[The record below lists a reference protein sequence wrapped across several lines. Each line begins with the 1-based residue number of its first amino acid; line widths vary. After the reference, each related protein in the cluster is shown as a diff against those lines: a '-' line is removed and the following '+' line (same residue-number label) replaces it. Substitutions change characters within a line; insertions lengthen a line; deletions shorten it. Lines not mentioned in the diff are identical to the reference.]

1 MLSQIPAGNDMKPA
15 ANPGEAAL
23 PRVVLTASD
32 SIVIRGARTHNL
44 KSIDVDIP
52 HNALTVVTGVS
63 GSGKSSLAFD
73 TIYAEGQRRYV
84 ESLSAYARQ
93 FLERI
98 EKPDVDFMDGLA
110 PAIAIKQKNSTRNPR
125 STVATATEIYDYLR
139 LLYAR
144 CGTVTCLHCGGIV
157 RHDTVDEIVA
167 ALLALPASTRAYAL
181 FPIARAEIK
190 LEPLQPSTTE
200 APPAPPKPAIKSASK
215 KSVKSVPSALSLS
228 LTDAL
233 KDRLAELRR
242 RGYNRLYQQIDG
254 QPGKIV
260 EFSTPESLLSLD
272 FAQPIFVLIDRLA
285 ISPDIRSRIVD
296 AIETGYRESGE
307 VQFHTVPNSSAVI
320 PTGAQPNPV
329 IPPAAQP
336 NPVIPPAAPQNSV
349 IPTGAQRSGGTPA
362 FALDSPQHLRFSAA
376 FECSTCH
383 RAYREPEPRLFSFN
397 NPYGA
402 CPRCQG
408 FGNTIDFDPNLI
420 LPDRSRTLAQGAVAP
435 WTTPKYRPFH
445 GEMIRFA
452 KSVAIPTDVP
462 WYDLDPPQQ
471 DLLWN
476 GPGPNSGQSP
486 YPGIHGFFSA
496 LERKKYKLHVRV
508 FLSKYRGYAL
518 CPDCQGQRLRA
529 EARAVLIAPQNGPAK
544 NICEVAALT
553 ISAAEAFFDN
563 LQLTP
568 LQIEIAG
575 KILEEVRQRIHF
587 LIEVGLEYL
596 TLDRLSSTLSGGE
609 SQRIQ
614 LATSLGSRLVGALY
628 VLDEP
633 SIGLHPRDTAKL
645 IRILHALRDLGNT
658 ILVVEHDPSVIRS
671 ADHLLDLGPGA
682 GELGGH
688 VLAAGTVAEVTANP
702 QSITGKYLSGRLTIP
717 IPRHR
722 REPGRELLQLSG
734 VRLHNLRG
742 IDVDIP
748 LNLLCCVT
756 GVSGSG
762 KSTLIH
768 QVLYRAL
775 MQQLHREPGSS
786 APEPTNL
793 YRELTG
799 SQYLND
805 VILVDQ
811 SPIGRTP
818 RSNPVT
824 YIKAFD
830 DIRVLFAAQ
839 PDAKRH
845 GFGPGAFSFNVPGGR
860 CDTCEGDGTVT
871 VEMQFLADIELPCE
885 DCNGTRYKS
894 SILEIKYKNKNIHDV
909 LNMTVKQALSYFAG
923 HPRIVDKLAVL
934 DEVGLGYVR
943 LGQSATTLSG
953 GEAQRVKLASHL
965 AQARSTI
972 ARAAASRSATS
983 EYYVTNRDNN
993 YVTTVHRIDD
1003 HGRDADY
1010 ATQDFSAR
1018 VRSRTLYILDEP
1030 TTGLHFDDVQKLLA
1044 AFRKLIDGGGSLLVI
1059 EHNLDIIKSA
1069 DYVIDLGPEGGD
1081 AGGQVVATGTP
1092 EQIAANPASH
1102 TGHHLRPLL
1111 GLNP

>member
-1 MLSQIPAGNDMKPA
+1 MLSQIIDTQQDAKPA
-15 ANPGEAAL
+15 AQSGESAP
-23 PRVVLTASD
+23 PRGVLIASD

-181 FPIARAEIK
+181 FPIARAEIQ
-190 LEPLQPSTTE
+190 LEPLQPSAVE
-200 APPAPPKPAIKSASK
+200 PAPEPPKPVKKSTTKKSAK
-215 KSVKSVPSALSLS
+215 NAPVDVTFN

-242 RGYNRLYQQIDG
+242 RGYNRLYQQIGD

-272 FAQPIFVLIDRLA
+272 FDQPIFVLIDRLA

-307 VQFHTVPNSSAVI
+307 VQFHTLPREENEA
-320 PTGAQPNPV
+320 PT
-329 IPPAAQP
+329 
-336 NPVIPPAAPQNSV
+336 
-349 IPTGAQRSGGTPA
+349 
-362 FALDSPQHLRFSAA
+362 HLRYSAA

-420 LPDRSRTLAQGAVAP
+420 LPDRSRTLAQGAIAP

-452 KSVAIPTDVP
+452 KSAAIPTDVP

-471 DLLWN
+471 ELLWN
-476 GPGPNSGQSP
+476 PGPNSGQSP
-486 YPGIHGFFSA
+486 YPGIRGFFAA

-518 CPDCQGQRLRA
+518 CPDCHGQRLRA

-544 NICEVAALT
+544 NICEVTSLT
-553 ISAAEAFFDN
+553 ITAAEAFFDN
-563 LQLTP
+563 LELTP
-568 LQIEIAG
+568 AQFEIAG

-587 LIEVGLEYL
+587 LIEVGLDYL

-702 QSITGKYLSGRLTIP
+702 NSITGKYLSGRLTIP
-717 IPRHR
+717 IPKHR
-722 REPGRELLQLSG
+722 REPGRELLQLTG

-742 IDVDIP
+742 IDVEIP

-775 MQQLHREPGSS
+775 MQSLHREPGSS
-786 APEPTNL
+786 APEQTNL
-793 YRELTG
+793 FRSLAG

-805 VILVDQ
+805 VVLVDQ

-830 DIRVLFAAQ
+830 DIRALFAAQ

-965 AQARSTI
+965 ATARSIANRTGTSDFFNQSDAPTASQI
-972 ARAAASRSATS
+972 AARA
-983 EYYVTNRDNN
+983 
-993 YVTTVHRIDD
+993 
-1003 HGRDADY
+1003 
-1010 ATQDFSAR
+1010 
-1018 VRSRTLYILDEP
+1018 RSRTLYILDEP

-1044 AFRKLIDGGGSLLVI
+1044 AFRKLIEGGGSLLVI

-1069 DYVIDLGPEGGD
+1069 DWVIDLGPEGGD

-1092 EQIAANPASH
+1092 EQIAAHPASH
-1102 TGHHLRPLL
+1102 TGTHLRPIL
-1111 GLNP
+1111 GLSQ

>member
-1 MLSQIPAGNDMKPA
+1 MLSQIPAVNPDANPA
-15 ANPGEAAL
+15 AQPGESDP
-23 PRVVLTASD
+23 PRVVLIASD

-52 HNALTVVTGVS
+52 HNALTVVSGVS

-110 PAIAIKQKNSTRNPR
+110 PAIAIKQKNQTRNPR

-144 CGTVTCLHCGGIV
+144 CGAVTCLHCGGIV
-157 RHDTVDEIVA
+157 RHDTVDETVS
-167 ALLALPASTRAYAL
+167 ALLALPESTRAYAL
-181 FPIARAEIK
+181 FPITPAEVK
-190 LEPLQPSTTE
+190 LEPLQPSTIETI
-200 APPAPPKPAIKSASK
+200 PAPIPVKSK
-215 KSVKSVPSALSLS
+215 KSTSKKSAKSVPSVLSFS
-228 LTDAL
+228 LTDTL

-242 RGYNRLYQQIDG
+242 RGYNRLYQPSALDPT

-272 FAQPIFVLIDRLA
+272 FARPIFVLIDRLA

-307 VQFHTVPNSSAVI
+307 VQFHTLPRAAESINNEGVILSEGGAAAAVE
-320 PTGAQPNPV
+320 G
-329 IPPAAQP
+329 PALVLSP
-336 NPVIPPAAPQNSV
+336 
-349 IPTGAQRSGGTPA
+349 
-362 FALDSPQHLRFSAA
+362 PQHLRFSAA

-420 LPDRSRTLAQGAVAP
+420 LPDRSRTLAQGAIAP

-452 KSVAIPTDVP
+452 RSAAIPTDVP

-471 DLLWN
+471 ELLWN
-476 GPGPNSGQSP
+476 GSGAF
-486 YPGIHGFFSA
+486 PGIRGFFAA

-518 CPDCQGQRLRA
+518 CPDCHGQRLRA
-529 EARAVLIAPQNGPAK
+529 EARAVLITPKNGPAK
-544 NICEVAALT
+544 NICEVSALT
-553 ISAAEAFFDN
+553 ITAAQAFFDN
-563 LQLTP
+563 LELTP
-568 LQIEIAG
+568 SQIEIAG
-575 KILEEVRQRIHF
+575 KVLEEVRQRIHF
-587 LIEVGLEYL
+587 LVEVGLEYL

-645 IRILHALRDLGNT
+645 IRILHSLRDLGNT
-658 ILVVEHDPSVIRS
+658 ILVVEHDPAVIRS

-688 VLAAGTVAEVTANP
+688 VLAAGSVAEVTANP

-717 IPRHR
+717 VPRHR
-722 REPGRELLQLSG
+722 REPDSKARLQLTG
-734 VRLHNLRG
+734 VRRHNLRG
-742 IDVDIP
+742 VDVEVP

-775 MQQLHREPGSS
+775 MQQLHREPDAS
-786 APEPTNL
+786 APSL
-793 YRELTG
+793 
-799 SQYLND
+799 
-805 VILVDQ
+805 
-811 SPIGRTP
+811 P
-818 RSNPVT
+818 RSSVRSPERST
-824 YIKAFD
+824 
-830 DIRVLFAAQ
+830 
-839 PDAKRH
+839 
-845 GFGPGAFSFNVPGGR
+845 S
-860 CDTCEGDGTVT
+860 TTSS
-871 VEMQFLADIELPCE
+871 
-885 DCNGTRYKS
+885 S
-894 SILEIKYKNKNIHDV
+894 SISRPS
-909 LNMTVKQALSYFAG
+909 AA
-923 HPRIVDKLAVL
+923 PR
-934 DEVGLGYVR
+934 G
-943 LGQSATTLSG
+943 
-953 GEAQRVKLASHL
+953 
-965 AQARSTI
+965 
-972 ARAAASRSATS
+972 
-983 EYYVTNRDNN
+983 
-993 YVTTVHRIDD
+993 RI
-1003 HGRDADY
+1003 
-1010 ATQDFSAR
+1010 
-1018 VRSRTLYILDEP
+1018 P
-1030 TTGLHFDDVQKLLA
+1030 
-1044 AFRKLIDGGGSLLVI
+1044 
-1059 EHNLDIIKSA
+1059 
-1069 DYVIDLGPEGGD
+1069 
-1081 AGGQVVATGTP
+1081 
-1092 EQIAANPASH
+1092 
-1102 TGHHLRPLL
+1102 
-1111 GLNP
+1111 

>member
-1 MLSQIPAGNDMKPA
+1 MISQISEVNPAEDTGAQTPRATANDQI
-15 ANPGEAAL
+15 
-23 PRVVLTASD
+23 T
-32 SIVIRGARTHNL
+32 IRGARTHNL

-52 HNALTVVTGVS
+52 HNALTVVSGVS

-73 TIYAEGQRRYV
+73 TVYAEGQRRYV

-98 EKPDVDFMDGLA
+98 EKPDVDHMDGLA
-110 PAIAIKQKNSTRNPR
+110 PAIAIKQKNQTRNPR

-167 ALLALPASTRAYAL
+167 ALFALPEGTRAYAL
-181 FPIARAEIK
+181 FPIVRAEIN
-190 LEPLQPSTTE
+190 LQPLQPSTTE
-200 APPAPPKPAIKSASK
+200 IPEEPAPAKPAKKASKKTAKSAS
-215 KSVKSVPSALSLS
+215 SPTPINI
-228 LTDAL
+228 TDAL
-233 KDRLAELRR
+233 KDRLTELRR
-242 RGYNRLYQQIDG
+242 RGYNRLYQS
-254 QPGKIV
+254 GKIV
-260 EFSTPESLLSLD
+260 EFSTPESLLELD
-272 FAQPIFVLIDRLA
+272 FSTAAGATQPIFVLIDRLSLA
-285 ISPDIRSRIVD
+285 PDTRARIVD

-307 VQFHTVPNSSAVI
+307 VQFHTVPRDEAE
-320 PTGAQPNPV
+320 
-329 IPPAAQP
+329 
-336 NPVIPPAAPQNSV
+336 
-349 IPTGAQRSGGTPA
+349 TPK
-362 FALDSPQHLRFSAA
+362 HLRYSAA

-420 LPDRSRTLAQGAVAP
+420 IPDRSKTLAQGAIAP
-435 WTTPKYRPFH
+435 WTTTKYRPHH

-452 KSVAIPTDVP
+452 KSAAIPTDLP
-462 WYDLDPPQQ
+462 WYDLEPAQQ
-471 DLLWN
+471 ELLWE
-476 GPGPNSGQSP
+476 GRGV
-486 YPGIHGFFSA
+486 YPGIRGFFAA
-496 LERKKYKLHVRV
+496 LDRKKYKLHVRV

-518 CPDCQGQRLRA
+518 CPDCRGQRLRA
-529 EARAVLIAPQNGPAK
+529 EARAVLIQSQDGPAQ
-544 NICEVAALT
+544 NICETSALT
-553 ISAAEAFFDN
+553 ITAAQNFFDN

-568 LQIEIAG
+568 SQIEIAG

-587 LIEVGLEYL
+587 LHEVGLDYL

-633 SIGLHPRDTAKL
+633 SIGLHTRDTAKL
-645 IRILHALRDLGNT
+645 IRIMHSLRDLGNT
-658 ILVVEHDPSVIRS
+658 ILVVEHDPDVIRS
-671 ADHLLDLGPGA
+671 ADYLLDLGPGA
-682 GELGGH
+682 GELGGQL
-688 VLAAGTVAEVTANP
+688 LAAGTVAEVTANP
-702 QSITGKYLSGRLTIP
+702 RSITGKYLSGRMTIP
-717 IPRHR
+717 IPKHR
-722 REPGRELLQLSG
+722 REPGREHL
-734 VRLHNLRG
+734 RLTGARIHNLRG
-742 IDVDIP
+742 VDIDIP

-775 MQQLHREPGSS
+775 MQSLNREPGASE
-786 APEPTNL
+786 PEPTHL
-793 YRELTG
+793 FRALSGT
-799 SQYLND
+799 QHLND

-830 DIRVLFAAQ
+830 EIRALFAAQ
-839 PDAKRH
+839 PDAKRK
-845 GFGPGAFSFNVPGGR
+845 GFAAGAFSFNVPGGR
-860 CDTCEGDGTVT
+860 CDVCEGDGTVT

-885 DCNGTRYKS
+885 ECNGTRYKS
-894 SILEIKYKNKNIHDV
+894 SILDIKYKNKNIHDV
-909 LNMTVKQALSYFAG
+909 LNMTVKEALTYFAG
-923 HPRIVDKLAVL
+923 HPKIVDKLYVL

-953 GEAQRVKLASHL
+953 GEAQRVKLAAHL
-965 AQARSTI
+965 ATARSIIQRGGTDSASQTA
-972 ARAAASRSATS
+972 ARA
-983 EYYVTNRDNN
+983 
-993 YVTTVHRIDD
+993 
-1003 HGRDADY
+1003 
-1010 ATQDFSAR
+1010 
-1018 VRSRTLYILDEP
+1018 RSRTLYILDEP

-1044 AFRKLIDGGGSLLVI
+1044 AFRKLIEGGGSLLVI
-1059 EHNLDIIKSA
+1059 EHNLDVIKSA
-1069 DYVIDLGPEGGD
+1069 DWVIDMGPEGGD
-1081 AGGQVVATGTP
+1081 AGGQIVAIGTP
-1092 EQIAANPASH
+1092 EEIAANPASH
-1102 TGHHLRPLL
+1102 TGHYLAPVL
-1111 GLNP
+1111 GLTPQTI

>member
-1 MLSQIPAGNDMKPA
+1 MMAMLDQIIDVKPD
-15 ANPGEAAL
+15 EAADISAA
-23 PRVVLTASD
+23 PAND
-32 SIVIRGARTHNL
+32 AIVIRGARTHNL

-52 HNALTVVTGVS
+52 HNALTVVSGVS

-73 TIYAEGQRRYV
+73 TVYAEGQRRYV

-98 EKPDVDFMDGLA
+98 EKPDVDHMDGLA
-110 PAIAIKQKNSTRNPR
+110 PAIAIKQKNQTRNPR

-157 RHDTVDEIVA
+157 CHDTVDEIVA
-167 ALLALPASTRAYAL
+167 ALLGLPAGTRAYAL
-181 FPIARAEIK
+181 FPIQPAEIK
-190 LEPLQPSTTE
+190 FEPLQPASTDV
-200 APPAPPKPAIKSASK
+200 PPEPPKPAKAPKQSSSK
-215 KSVKSVPSALSLS
+215 KSAKSVPSVLGLSS
-228 LTDAL
+228 LTDTL

-242 RGYNRLYQQIDG
+242 RGYNRLYQTG
-254 QPGKIV
+254 QIV
-260 EFSTPESLLSLD
+260 EFSTPESLLALD
-272 FAQPIFVLIDRLA
+272 FSQPIFVLIDRLA
-285 ISPDIRSRIVD
+285 LSPDARSRIVD

-307 VQFHTVPNSSAVI
+307 VQFQTVPREEE
-320 PTGAQPNPV
+320 GE
-329 IPPAAQP
+329 
-336 NPVIPPAAPQNSV
+336 
-349 IPTGAQRSGGTPA
+349 
-362 FALDSPQHLRFSAA
+362 PQHLRYSAA

-420 LPDRSRTLAQGAVAP
+420 LPDRSRTLAQGAIAP

-452 KSVAIPTDVP
+452 KSAAIPTDVP
-462 WYDLDPPQQ
+462 WYDLDPAQQ
-471 DLLWN
+471 EVLWE
-476 GPGPNSGQSP
+476 GRGT
-486 YPGIHGFFSA
+486 YPGIRGFFAA

-518 CPDCQGQRLRA
+518 CPDCRGQRLRA
-529 EARAVLIAPQNGPAK
+529 EARAVLIHSQDGPAK
-544 NICEVAALT
+544 NICEVSALT
-553 ISAAEAFFDN
+553 ITAAQAFFDN
-563 LQLTP
+563 LQLSP
-568 LQIEIAG
+568 SQMEVAG
-575 KILEEVRQRIHF
+575 KVLEEVRQRIHF
-587 LIEVGLEYL
+587 LHEVGLDYL

-633 SIGLHPRDTAKL
+633 SIGLHTRDTAKL
-645 IRILHALRDLGNT
+645 IRILHSLRDLGNT
-658 ILVVEHDPSVIRS
+658 ILVVEHDPDVICS
-671 ADHLLDLGPGA
+671 ADHLLDFGPGA
-682 GELGGH
+682 GELGGQL
-688 VLAAGTVAEVTANP
+688 LASGTVAEVTANP
-702 QSITGKYLSGRLTIP
+702 RSITGKYLSGRLTIP
-717 IPRHR
+717 VPKLR
-722 REPGRELLQLSG
+722 REPGREML
-734 VRLHNLRG
+734 RLTGARIHNLRG
-742 IDVDIP
+742 VDVDIP

-775 MQQLHREPGSS
+775 MQLLNREPNT
-786 APEPTNL
+786 AEPEPTQF
-793 YRELTG
+793 YRTLAGT
-799 SQYLND
+799 QHLND
-805 VILVDQ
+805 VVLVDQ

-830 DIRVLFAAQ
+830 DIRALFAAQ
-839 PDAKRH
+839 PDAKRR
-845 GFGPGAFSFNVPGGR
+845 GFTAGSFSFNVPGGR
-860 CDTCEGDGTVT
+860 CDVCEGDGTVT

-885 DCNGTRYKS
+885 ECNGTRYKS
-894 SILEIKYKNKNIHDV
+894 SILDIKYKGRNIHDV
-909 LNMTVKQALSYFAG
+909 LNMTVKEALTYFAG
-923 HPRIVDKLAVL
+923 LPKIVDKLYVL

-965 AQARSTI
+965 ATARSI
-972 ARAAASRSATS
+972 A
-983 EYYVTNRDNN
+983 NRN
-993 YVTTVHRIDD
+993 
-1003 HGRDADY
+1003 
-1010 ATQDFSAR
+1010 TQDSQPAAR
-1018 VRSRTLYILDEP
+1018 TRSRTLYILDEP
-1030 TTGLHFDDVQKLLA
+1030 TTGLHFDDVQKLLN

-1059 EHNLDIIKSA
+1059 EHNLDVIKSA
-1069 DYVIDLGPEGGD
+1069 DWVIDMGPEGGS
-1081 AGGQVVATGTP
+1081 AGGEIVATGTP
-1092 EQIAANPASH
+1092 EEISANPASH
-1102 TGHHLRPLL
+1102 TGHYLAPIL
-1111 GLNP
+1111 GLTPPTANH